1 LAADNKTLYFNS
13 NGHPG
18 YGDADIYVTTRLDET
33 WTNWSEPVNLGPVI
47 NSPEWDGYITI
58 PASGEF
64 AYFSSLK
71 NSLGSD
77 DIFKIKL
84 FPSIKPQVVVL
95 YDFQFKDKV
104 TNRLVTPK
112 ISFQTLGEVKD
123 SSNIVNWTF
132 DEETQLNK
140 SILSVGKKYEI
151 AATLESYGDF
161 RTILD
166 LSKETK
172 YKELK
177 AVFEMLP
184 LVQGQ
189 EMVLQNLF
197 FDQGQSIIKE
207 ESFEELEKVKKI
219 MAENPSMEILLEGHT
234 DNQGDMLKN
243 IKLAEDRVNAVKDY
257 ITKDGVVDGKRI
269 GIKSWG
275 PYKPVLRNSSEEARK
290 KNRRVEFTITKM

>member
-1 LAADNKTLYFNS
+1 
-13 NGHPG
+13 
-18 YGDADIYVTTRLDET
+18 
-33 WTNWSEPVNLGPVI
+33 
-47 NSPEWDGYITI
+47 
-58 PASGEF
+58 
-64 AYFSSLK
+64 
-71 NSLGSD
+71 
-77 DIFKIKL
+77 
-84 FPSIKPQVVVL
+84 
-95 YDFQFKDKV
+95 
-104 TNRLVTPK
+104 
-112 ISFQTLGEVKD
+112 LGEVKD

-189 EMVLQNLF
+189 KMVLQNLF

-234 DNQGDMLKN
+234 DNQGDMFKN
-243 IKLAEDRVNAVKDY
+243 IKLAEDRVNAVKEY
-257 ITKDGVVDGKRI
+257 IIKDGVVDSKRI

>member
-1 LAADNKTLYFNS
+1 
-13 NGHPG
+13 
-18 YGDADIYVTTRLDET
+18 
-33 WTNWSEPVNLGPVI
+33 
-47 NSPEWDGYITI
+47 
-58 PASGEF
+58 
-64 AYFSSLK
+64 
-71 NSLGSD
+71 
-77 DIFKIKL
+77 
-84 FPSIKPQVVVL
+84 VVL

-161 RTILD
+161 RTVLD

-189 EMVLQNLF
+189 KMVLQNLF

-207 ESFEELEKVKKI
+207 ESFEELEKVKK
-219 MAENPSMEILLEGHT
+219 MMVENMSMEILLEGHT
-234 DNQGDMLKN
+234 DNQGDMFKN
-243 IKLAEDRVNAVKDY
+243 IKLAEDRVNAVKEY
-257 ITKDGVVDGKRI
+257 IIKDGVVDSKRI